1 MPMVGCRLEASLMAE
16 SEAKPKPPKHLRA
29 PTRTWWSM
37 VVATYQLESH
47 HERLLTLACEAWDVG
62 QLATE
67 RISTDGLW
75 VTDRFGAV
83 KPHPAVAIQ
92 RDARLGFARLI
103 RELNLDAEEPAGLPH
118 PPSIKGRYR

>member
-1 MPMVGCRLEASLMAE
+1 MTE
-16 SEAKPKPPKHLRA
+16 PKSIAPRHLRA
-29 PTRTWWSM
+29 KTRAWWSM

-67 RISTDGLW
+67 RISADGLW

-103 RELNLDAEEPAGLPH
+103 RELNLDADEPAGLPH
-118 PPSIKGRYR
+118 PPTIKGRYR

>member
-1 MPMVGCRLEASLMAE
+1 MPMVACRIEASLMAE
-16 SEAKPKPPKHLRA
+16 SKPKPPKHLR
-29 PTRTWWSM
+29 PQTKVWWAAIT
-37 VVATYQLESH
+37 ATYQLESH

-62 QLATE
+62 QLATD
-67 RISTDGLW
+67 RISADGLW

-118 PPSIKGRYR
+118 LTPIKGRYR